1 MKNFIKTTHPG
12 KFEHVN
18 SCKESYSQDLIN
30 SKINSITAI
39 NLGSDVAKKDE
50 SFVSLKDIKESIGQ
64 MAINSL
70 IISDLESIL
79 NNGIPNPTKEM
90 ESKDR

>member
-50 SFVSLKDIKESIGQ
+50 SFVSLKDIKESIVP
-64 MAINSL
+64 INPS

-79 NNGIPNPTKEM
+79 SNGIPNPTKEM